1 MKEYKWATLGCGVIA
16 NQLAQAFAANGRKL
30 YSVANR
36 THEKAVAFAEKYA
49 DILAI
54 GYDFSPGMLHK
65 AKAKD
70 VAGKVTLVNGDAAC
84 LSFVD
89 DCFDVVC
96 CSHALYELK
105 GEMRTAALQEMKRVV
120 KPQGQ
125 VLIMEHEVPQKPLV
139 KMMFYLRMM
148 MMGPTDSNEFVKQ
161 GLSPFTKI
169 FSDVTLSHTP
179 SGKSKLII
187 CRKNILQNSKGK
199 RFFKKYKST
208 NAKQVACC
216 IRKLQNY

>member
-1 MKEYKWATLGCGVIA
+1 MSELRTGRQRFYNIFSHFYDSFITMHSGSSRDETRKYLVDSATIHNTKDAKVLDICCGTGSVI
-16 NQLAQAFAANGRKL
+16 L
-30 YSVANR
+30 
-36 THEKAVAFAEKYA
+36 AFAERYT

-65 AKAKD
+65 TKEKD
-70 VAGKVTLVNGDAAC
+70 VTGSVTLVNGDAAS

-105 GEMRTAALQEMKRVV
+105 GETRTVALQEMRRVV

-125 VLIMEHEVPQKPLV
+125 VLIMEHEVPEKPLV
-139 KMMFYLRMM
+139 KMMFNLRMM

-179 SGKSKLII
+179 SGKSKLIV
-187 CRKNILQNSKGK
+187 CRKNILNE
-199 RFFKKYKST
+199 
-208 NAKQVACC
+208 
-216 IRKLQNY
+216 